1 MEDEENLINQCA
13 LACLFSYKRHCFSSG
28 LLGSQVLSPSGIR
41 WSSGDFSARSCL
53 PISLRVLQPWLLWLQ
68 GLDPRTLGGCMDGL
82 RLAESLESRALEV
95 SALNVEEDGE
105 RIKLLLKNQQQGQ
118 GALLF
123 CASFSNNSH
132 LEDLLFNWS
141 ENFVAVGG

>member
-1 MEDEENLINQCA
+1 
-13 LACLFSYKRHCFSSG
+13 
-28 LLGSQVLSPSGIR
+28 
-41 WSSGDFSARSCL
+41 
-53 PISLRVLQPWLLWLQ
+53 
-68 GLDPRTLGGCMDGL
+68 MDGL